1 MRRLIE
7 HSYDRR
13 LHSMRG
19 AATMT
24 TTDAAA
30 EARETVYVAIELSK
44 KTWVLGI
51 AHPDR
56 DRPSIHRVSGG
67 NIAEL
72 VSRLRVAARNNR
84 RILVCYEAG
93 YDGFWLARALAKMG
107 IECRVLDPASI
118 QVNRRARRVKTDRI
132 DVLALLRALIATDR
146 GERHVC
152 AIVRV
157 PSVEEE
163 DARRSHRER
172 QRLVRE
178 RTGHINR
185 IKGLLFA
192 QGIRDIKPKL
202 RRTRIDFAALE
213 TAEGHPLPDR
223 LRRELERE
231 YARLSLIAT
240 QLREV
245 EKERDTADAQDPV
258 VEQKRQLLVALH
270 GVGATSA
277 AILAR
282 EVFARSFAS
291 RRQLGSY
298 LGLTP
303 SAYDSG
309 STTRCQGIS
318 KAGNSWA
325 RRILIEVAW
334 LWQKYQPASPLSH
347 WYIQRTAG
355 QSSRIR
361 RIMLIALA
369 RKLAISLW
377 RYVETGLVPEGVAIA
392 KAKLRCAPA

>member
-1 MRRLIE
+1 
-7 HSYDRR
+7 
-13 LHSMRG
+13 
-19 AATMT
+19 MT
-24 TTDAAA
+24 STDAAA
-30 EARETVYVAIELSK
+30 EARETVYAAIELSK

-56 DRPSIHRVSGG
+56 DRPSIHRVCGG
-67 NIAEL
+67 DIAEL
-72 VSRLRVAARNNR
+72 VSRLRVASRNNR

-93 YDGFWLARALAKMG
+93 YDGFWLARALTKIG

-132 DVLALLRALIATDR
+132 DVLALLRALIAIDR

-172 QRLVRE
+172 QRLIRE

-231 YARLSLIAT
+231 YARLALIET

-245 EKERDTADAQDPV
+245 EKERDMADAQDPV
-258 VEQKRQLLVALH
+258 VERKRQMLVALR
-270 GVGATSA
+270 GVGGTSA

-309 STTRCQGIS
+309 SMTRCQGIS

-325 RRILIEVAW
+325 RRVLIEVAW
-334 LWQKYQPASPLSH
+334 LWQKHQPASPLSN
-347 WYIQRTAG
+347 WYIQKTTG

-377 RYVETGLVPEGVAIA
+377 RYVEAGLVPEGVVIA
-392 KAKLRCAPA
+392 TAEPQCAPA

>member
-1 MRRLIE
+1 MTSI
-7 HSYDRR
+7 D
-13 LHSMRG
+13 
-19 AATMT
+19 ATADT
-24 TTDAAA
+24 
-30 EARETVYVAIELSK
+30 RETVYAAIELSK

-51 AHPDR
+51 APPDR
-56 DRPSIHRVSGG
+56 DRPSIHRIGGG

-72 VSRLRVAARNNR
+72 VSRLRVASRNNR
-84 RILVCYEAG
+84 RIVVCYEAG
-93 YDGFWLARALAKMG
+93 YDGFWLARALVKIG

-152 AIVRV
+152 AVVRV
-157 PSVEEE
+157 PSIEEE

-202 RRTRIDFAALE
+202 RRTRIDFATLE
-213 TAEGHPLPDR
+213 TAEGHSLPGR

-231 YARLSLIAT
+231 YARLALIET

-245 EKERDTADAQDPV
+245 ENERDTADSQDPV
-258 VEQKRQLLVALH
+258 VEQKRQMLVALH
-270 GVGATSA
+270 GVGGTSA

-334 LWQKYQPASPLSH
+334 LWRKYQPASPLSN
-347 WYIQRTAG
+347 WYIQKTTG

-377 RYVETGLVPEGVAIA
+377 RYVETGLVPEGVLVARA
-392 KAKLRCAPA
+392 EPRCVPA

>member
-1 MRRLIE
+1 M
-7 HSYDRR
+7 
-13 LHSMRG
+13 
-19 AATMT
+19 ATKVES
-24 TTDAAA
+24 
-30 EARETVYVAIELSK
+30 EASRETVYAAIELSK
-44 KTWVLGI
+44 KTWILGI
-51 AHPDR
+51 ARPDR
-56 DRPSIHRVSGG
+56 NRPSIHRVTGG
-67 NIAEL
+67 NLGEL
-72 VSRLRVAARNNR
+72 VARLRVAARENR
-84 RILVCYEAG
+84 RIVVCYEAG
-93 YDGFWLARALAKMG
+93 YDGFWLARALIKLG

-118 QVNRRARRVKTDRI
+118 QVDRRARRVKTDRI
-132 DVLALLRALIATDR
+132 DVLALLRALIAIDR

-152 AIVRV
+152 AVVRV
-157 PSVEEE
+157 PTVEEE

-192 QGIRDIKPKL
+192 QGIRGIEPKL
-202 RRTRIDFAALE
+202 RRTQIDFTALK
-213 TAEGHPLPDR
+213 TAEGHPLPER

-231 YARLSLIAT
+231 YARLDLIET

-258 VEQKRQLLVALH
+258 VERKRQMLVTLQ
-270 GVGATSA
+270 GIGGTSA

-291 RRQLGSY
+291 RRHLGSY

-347 WYIQRTAG
+347 WYIQKTAG

-361 RIMLIALA
+361 RIMLIAMA
-369 RKLAISLW
+369 RKLAIPLW
-377 RYVETGLVPEGVAIA
+377 RYVETGLIPEGVVIVGA
-392 KAKLRCAPA
+392 KS

>member
-1 MRRLIE
+1 
-7 HSYDRR
+7 
-13 LHSMRG
+13 
-19 AATMT
+19 MT
-24 TTDAAA
+24 STDTAA
-30 EARETVYVAIELSK
+30 EARETVYAAIELSK

-51 AHPDR
+51 APPDR
-56 DRPSIHRVSGG
+56 DRPSIYRVSGG

-72 VSRLRVAARNNR
+72 VSRLRVASRNNR
-84 RILVCYEAG
+84 RIVVCYEAG
-93 YDGFWLARALAKMG
+93 YDGFWLARALTKIG
-107 IECRVLDPASI
+107 VECRVLDPASI

-192 QGIRDIKPKL
+192 QGIRGIKPKL

-231 YARLSLIAT
+231 YARLALIET
-240 QLREV
+240 QLRDV
-245 EKERDTADAQDPV
+245 EKERDMADAQDPV
-258 VEQKRQLLVALH
+258 VDQKRQMLVALQ
-270 GVGATSA
+270 GVGGTSA

-282 EVFARSFAS
+282 EVFARPFAS

-309 STTRCQGIS
+309 SMTRCQGIS

-334 LWQKYQPASPLSH
+334 LWQKHQPASPLSH
-347 WYIQRTAG
+347 WYIQKTTG
-355 QSSRIR
+355 QSSRMR

-369 RKLAISLW
+369 RKLAIALW
-377 RYVETGLVPEGVAIA
+377 RYVETGLVPEGAAIIRA
-392 KAKLRCAPA
+392 KSQCAPA